1 MFVLVV
7 VFVVAAVVVGGF
19 GVTVRTVEVVFE
31 FVVISGSKTILKFV
45 RVLIPSKQFFAKN
58 SATLKQCSHTSVPKH
73 LMYALL

>member
-7 VFVVAAVVVGGF
+7 VFVVAVVVVGGF

-45 RVLIPSKQFFAKN
+45 RVLIPSKQFAK
-58 SATLKQCSHTSVPKH
+58 
-73 LMYALL
+73 